1 MKHYKHLFIAFFAI
15 TILGTPWL
23 VSVHKP
29 SSKFVNNLFAYV
41 KVNYSAAFFQE
52 SVTLA
57 QLQNKYDQAKNGQ
70 QKIRVFIM
78 PGHEPDAGGTQFGS
92 LKERDMVVDLAK
104 HLEGYLSNDPHFEV
118 IVGRDKK
125 DWNPTIES
133 YFKNNWEDIISF
145 VNNSKNEMI
154 RLLSS
159 GRLYRLEEGI
169 VEHNDLPKSAAL
181 RLYGINKWNNENNT
195 DIAIHIHFNDY
206 RRSNTS
212 VPGEYTGFSIYVPE
226 RQYSNAT
233 STRVIADYL
242 FKRLSRYNPVSNLPD
257 EDVGVVQ
264 EQDLIAIGAY
274 NTANSASLLI
284 EYGYIY
290 EPQYLDETAR
300 NITIKDQAYQTYLG
314 IQDFFGSENQG
325 VAYDTLTLP
334 HTWKNDISSNKFD
347 RKDVLALQ
355 SALLLEGFYPPGD
368 KTKNECPRTGK
379 FAACTISAV
388 YNFQKKHGITDEK
401 NIVGE
406 KTRNVLNNLYS
417 SVIR

>member
-1 MKHYKHLFIAFFAI
+1 MKHYKHLFIAIFAI

-29 SSKFVNNLFAYV
+29 SSMFVENLFSYV

-52 SVTLA
+52 GVTLA
-57 QLQNKYDQAKNGQ
+57 QLRDKYDQASAGREKVR
-70 QKIRVFIM
+70 IFIM

-118 IVGRDKK
+118 VVGRDKK
-125 DWNPTIES
+125 AWNPKIES
-133 YFKNNWEDIISF
+133 YFQNNWNEIINF
-145 VNNSKNEMI
+145 VSTSKNEMI

-159 GRLYRLEEGI
+159 GRLYKLEEGV
-169 VEHNDLPKSAAL
+169 VEHNDLPKNSAL
-181 RLYGINKWNNENNT
+181 RLYGINKWNNENST

-206 RRSNTS
+206 RRSNTK

-233 STRVIADYL
+233 STRVIADHL

-257 EDVGVVQ
+257 EDVGIVQ

-274 NTANSASLLI
+274 NTANSASMLI

-290 EPQYLDETAR
+290 EPQYLDATAR
-300 NITIKDQAYQTYLG
+300 DITIKDQAFQTYLG
-314 IQDFFGSENQG
+314 IQDFFGGESQG
-325 VAYDTLTLP
+325 VSYDTLTLP
-334 HTWKNDISSNKFD
+334 HTWKNDISTNNFD

-355 SALLLEGFYPPGD
+355 SALILEGLYPPND

-379 FAACTISAV
+379 FAACTVSAV
-388 YNFQKKHGITDEK
+388 ANFQNKYNIVGEK

-406 KTRNVLNNLYS
+406 NTRKVLNNLYS